1 MANEYLYHQMYHDV
15 QLYFPDEEVKISI
28 ISNVDTAYARNKVLI
43 LDEADAM
50 IDEYKII
57 MK

>member
-1 MANEYLYHQMYHDV
+1 MYHDV